1 MAKQDPEKLDDL
13 IQAASAFATSEVKK
27 GLTLSQ
33 KSRIFILDYFEVAKD
48 DKGKFVSEV
57 VSWDKAQKQPLND
70 LMKKFNYINTV
81 VVKKLGSKTPR
92 KQNARQNT
100 MNVIVQ
106 ALNKHLRISGVSK
119 LSVKPSNRPLWQDVL
134 DEKDTYIYEYVAIP
148 AKDPKKPTANAKE
161 STTSTGRNVQPAP
174 TETASALEHL
184 LSDDPRTILSQLV
197 KTHGFDLIAL
207 ELNKLG
213 IKAMKNRKAA

>member
-213 IKAMKNRKAA
+213 IKAMKQRKAA

>member
-1 MAKQDPEKLDDL
+1 MAKQDPKNLDDL

-33 KSRIFILDYFEVAKD
+33 KSRIFILDYFGVEKN

-57 VSWDKAQKQPLND
+57 VSWDKVQKQPLND
-70 LMKKFNYINTV
+70 LMKKLNYINTV
-81 VVKKLGSKTPR
+81 VVKNLGSKTPR

-106 ALNKHLRISGVSK
+106 ALNKHLRIRGVSK

-134 DEKDTYIYEYVAIP
+134 DEKDTYAYEYVAIP
-148 AKDPKKPTANAKE
+148 VKDPKQPTAQAKQ

-184 LSDDPRTILSQLV
+184 VSDDPKTILSQLV
-197 KTHGFDLIAL
+197 KVHGFDLIAL
-207 ELNKLG
+207 ELSKLG
-213 IKAMKNRKAA
+213 LRKAS

>member
-1 MAKQDPEKLDDL
+1 M
-13 IQAASAFATSEVKK
+13 KK

-213 IKAMKNRKAA
+213 IKAMKQRKAA